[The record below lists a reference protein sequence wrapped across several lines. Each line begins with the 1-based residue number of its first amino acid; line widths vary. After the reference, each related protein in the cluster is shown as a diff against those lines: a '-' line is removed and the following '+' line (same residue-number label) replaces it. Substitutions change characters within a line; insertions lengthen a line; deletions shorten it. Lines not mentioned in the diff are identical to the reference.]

1 MFFVLRLIPVLKQQF
16 NECNSIELINGKI
29 QINRDQRSN
38 LLFLQ
43 QHNQSQKFW
52 LKLVKNSQKALQR
65 D

>member
-43 QHNQSQKFW
+43 QHDQSQKFW